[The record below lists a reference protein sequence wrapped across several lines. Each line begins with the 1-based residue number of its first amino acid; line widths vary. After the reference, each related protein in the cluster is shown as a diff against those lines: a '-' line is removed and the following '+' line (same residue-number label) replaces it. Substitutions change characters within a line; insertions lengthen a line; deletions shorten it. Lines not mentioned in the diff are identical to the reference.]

1 MMIIIIMA
9 ASGAYD
15 WRPATATTTTI
26 TTIAVVDAVS
36 VQGTKQT
43 TENCL
48 AAAAA
53 AAAAT
58 CNQPTTGKCAPEV
71 PPPQ

>member
-1 MMIIIIMA
+1 MA

-15 WRPATATTTTI
+15 WRPATAT

-53 AAAAT
+53 AAAT

-71 PPPQ
+71 PPPR